1 MKKLFTLLFL
11 CFSIAAFSQQT
22 TTVTLTGKLVSKAPD
37 ATTVTYIW
45 KHIAGTG
52 GVITSPTFLI
62 TTVTGLPVGIHDFE
76 LTGTDNFGAS
86 GKDITRV
93 TVIRASIPPVI
104 DAGEDQSVNLGS
116 TSLSLPKNNS
126 QPIDLNKLYDATS
139 KEQYQLS
146 LMKQMSDSI
155 DDYYVWLKDKG
166 YIEAGN
172 GVFYKV
178 EHVK

>member
-1 MKKLFTLLFL
+1 MKRLFIFLPFL
-11 CFSIAAFSQQT
+11 CFSIVAFSQQT
-22 TTVTLTGKLVSKAPD
+22 TTVTLIGKLVSKAPD

-52 GVITSPTFLI
+52 GVITSPTSLV

-116 TSLSLPKNNS
+116 TSMNLRS
-126 QPIDLNKLYDATS
+126 QTS
-139 KEQYQLS
+139 KEGYQLS

-166 YIEAGN
+166 YIKADN
-172 GVFYKV
+172 GVLYKV